1 MAAAQNPKPQTLA
14 LTSEDAEFARNA
26 CEGARENAKKYGFK
40 IIYDKTFPPGTTDF
54 SPIIH
59 ALQAANA
66 DLVVVCSYPL
76 SSVGIVQSAKELGL
90 NPKMLGGAMVGLQ
103 ATVFKDRLKSKL
115 NGIVNYE
122 TWVPSPKLMA
132 PAAAFFKIYQER
144 AKAAGVDP
152 LGYYL
157 GGWGY
162 ADFQLIGEAIEG
174 AKTLN
179 DDKLA
184 NYLRSHEFKTIMG
197 DIKFGPGGEW
207 TKSGMLQVQYHGITD
222 AANPET
228 WRGMSYQNVLTPDDQ
243 KTGSVIYPYDKRY
256 QTVLTPEDQKSS
268 NIIPYD
274 NGGTSTPTSS
284 IFVDY
289 LGYLIRF
296 NNILTVV
303 CIVLLIS
310 LAPFR
315 KTRIVPA
322 YGLYV
327 ASFVFGVCVWMYGF
341 AVTYQIWGGVGIFIG
356 LILGIVGVVP
366 LGIIAASWHS
376 EWAIVAEL
384 IYGLVLTYGARAIA
398 LWLWTKIEA
407 DANRPA
413 NVQRASAADADA
425 DNGPMEWQTFLEH
438 DSDVSK
444 AVERLS
450 WISPRNVEEF
460 RTLLLQSHDRNRVK
474 EFEEEAIRRIQGLA
488 FAGDTTLL
496 QAYISLNREDGRLSD
511 EFVSSGRHWKTR
523 RFGTDGRSDSKK
535 SPSQRENRTGPSRSH
550 RVCDTIITC
559 AAGGTAENFQ
569 GHWKAV
575 EPEN

>member
-1 MAAAQNPKPQTLA
+1 MGMHARHSGVGGLAAAVVAASLAAAPGLVSAQSGEPIKIGFSMALTGPLAPNGKQALLGAKIWEEEINAKGGLLGRKVELVNYDDQSNPANVPGIYTKLLDVDKVDVVMGPYGTNLNAPALPVVMQKGKTFIGFFALDINAEFHYPKYFSMLPTGPTPRESFTEGFFQVAAAQNPKPQTLA

-76 SSVGIVQSAKELGL
+76 SSVGIVQSARELGL

-122 TWVPSPKLMA
+122 TWVPSEKLMA

-174 AKTLN
+174 AKSVS

-184 NYLRSHEFKTIMG
+184 DYLRSHEFKTIMG

-222 AANPET
+222 AANLET

-243 KTGSVIYPYDKRY
+243 KTGSVIYPYDKA
-256 QTVLTPEDQKSS
+256 Q
-268 NIIPYD
+268 
-274 NGGTSTPTSS
+274 
-284 IFVDY
+284 
-289 LGYLIRF
+289 
-296 NNILTVV
+296 
-303 CIVLLIS
+303 
-310 LAPFR
+310 
-315 KTRIVPA
+315 
-322 YGLYV
+322 
-327 ASFVFGVCVWMYGF
+327 
-341 AVTYQIWGGVGIFIG
+341 
-356 LILGIVGVVP
+356 
-366 LGIIAASWHS
+366 
-376 EWAIVAEL
+376 
-384 IYGLVLTYGARAIA
+384 
-398 LWLWTKIEA
+398 
-407 DANRPA
+407 
-413 NVQRASAADADA
+413 
-425 DNGPMEWQTFLEH
+425 
-438 DSDVSK
+438 
-444 AVERLS
+444 
-450 WISPRNVEEF
+450 
-460 RTLLLQSHDRNRVK
+460 
-474 EFEEEAIRRIQGLA
+474 
-488 FAGDTTLL
+488 
-496 QAYISLNREDGRLSD
+496 
-511 EFVSSGRHWKTR
+511 
-523 RFGTDGRSDSKK
+523 
-535 SPSQRENRTGPSRSH
+535 
-550 RVCDTIITC
+550 
-559 AAGGTAENFQ
+559 
-569 GHWKAV
+569 
-575 EPEN
+575 